1 MTGFTTWL
9 SFFSQRSTSTN
20 VWDFL
25 RLCQAPR
32 REFGQAYMI
41 LMDWVE
47 GAKIHPHLMFSLPG
61 QLTPDPHI
69 FKMEAGNWSPH
80 DVNVTIQR
88 HENTLNNIKY
98 ISYIIICYILHY
110 IPQTSVWVSMFG
122 FLKGGNDW
130 SIGGESFCSTR
141 MRFHQESFWE
151 WIPSPGNPWVIHG
164 QALADGWA
172 PGTKRIGWLRL
183 QSIPRYF
190 HGFAKIEQ
198 QLKY

>member
-1 MTGFTTWL
+1 MGWFMTGFTTWL

-80 DVNVTIQR
+80 DVNVTIQT
-88 HENTLNNIKY
+88 HENTFNNIKY
-98 ISYIIICYILHY
+98 ISYIIMCHIYIYY
-110 IPQTSVWVSMFG
+110 IILLKRQCGFRCLDFSKEEMTDLLVVNHFALPAWDFTRNHFGSG
-122 FLKGGNDW
+122 FLALGSHPW
-130 SIGGESFCSTR
+130 
-141 MRFHQESFWE
+141 
-151 WIPSPGNPWVIHG
+151 PSMARPW
-164 QALADGWA
+164 LTDGLLE
-172 PGTKRIGWLRL
+172 RN
-183 QSIPRYF
+183 
-190 HGFAKIEQ
+190 E
-198 QLKY
+198 